1 MQSGTI
7 KPTREWG
14 CVDVPALPLQL
25 LAQRYP
31 EWVDRPMAVVAE
43 DRPQGLILWVNE
55 RAYRARVLPGLR
67 YAAGLSICRE
77 LCAGEV
83 PQEEVDAGVERLIE
97 LLRTFSPGVE
107 PSADEP
113 GVFWIDA
120 SGLLGLES
128 SLENWAERIR
138 ETLREHHF
146 VAHVAV
152 GFSRFGVY
160 TLARCARGS
169 VVFETPEHENRAMLG
184 VRLDRLHLDAK
195 LRQNLTKLGV
205 HTVGDFLEL
214 PVDGLARRFGPD
226 ALHLHRIATGSLA
239 TPLDPVPCDK
249 PIDAWIELE
258 YPETDALR
266 LTFIIKR
273 VLPALLHRAASYGH
287 GLSALHIDL
296 LLDNTRHDEVAVRT
310 AEPTL
315 DAAQILDLVR
325 LKLDT
330 LELSAGAVEIR
341 LNVDSTPTSKEQLG
355 LFSEKPQRDLAAAN
369 RAFARLRAEF
379 GRLSVVW
386 PRLHRAHLPEA
397 TFNWEPLH
405 SARIPAPRKARQR
418 PLMRR
423 IFDRPVPLPHR
434 GNHEPDGWLV
444 RGPEQGPMRKIFG
457 PYTVSGGWWVREV
470 HRDYHFVETQ
480 KGDVMWVF
488 YDRHRRRWFLQ
499 GQVE

>member
-1 MQSGTI
+1 
-7 KPTREWG
+7 
-14 CVDVPALPLQL
+14 
-25 LAQRYP
+25 
-31 EWVDRPMAVVAE
+31 MAVVAE

-83 PQEEVDAGVERLIE
+83 SQEEVDTGVDRLTE

-107 PSADEP
+107 PSEDEP

-128 SLENWAERIR
+128 SLEKWAERIR
-138 ETLREHHF
+138 DTLREHHF
-146 VAHVAV
+146 VAHIAV

-160 TLARCARGS
+160 TLARCGRGS
-169 VVFETPEHENRAMLG
+169 VVFETPEHETRAMCG

-195 LRQNLTKLGV
+195 LREDLAKLGV
-205 HTVGDFLEL
+205 LTVGDLVQL
-214 PVDGLARRFGPD
+214 PVDGLARRFGTKRCTYIDSPPAPWPRRWIRYRTD
-226 ALHLHRIATGSLA
+226 NA
-239 TPLDPVPCDK
+239 
-249 PIDAWIELE
+249 IDARIELE

-273 VLPALLHRAASYGH
+273 VLPALLDRAAAYGH
-287 GLSALHIDL
+287 GLSGLNIDF
-296 LLDNTRHDEVAVRT
+296 LLDDSSREEVAVRT

-330 LELSAGAVEIR
+330 LVLSSGAMEIG
-341 LNVDSTPTSKEQLG
+341 LNVDSTPTDKEQLG
-355 LFSEKPQRDLAAAN
+355 LFSEKPQRDLSAAN

-379 GRLSVVW
+379 GHLSVVW
-386 PRLHRAHLPEA
+386 SRLHHAHLPEA
-397 TFNWEPLH
+397 TFSWEPLDRAH
-405 SARIPAPRKARQR
+405 FPAPRKVRQR

-434 GNHEPDGWLV
+434 GNHEP
-444 RGPEQGPMRKIFG
+444 
-457 PYTVSGGWWVREV
+457 
-470 HRDYHFVETQ
+470 
-480 KGDVMWVF
+480 
-488 YDRHRRRWFLQ
+488 RRLAGSWP
-499 GQVE
+499 

>member
-1 MQSGTI
+1 
-7 KPTREWG
+7 
-14 CVDVPALPLQL
+14 
-25 LAQRYP
+25 
-31 EWVDRPMAVVAE
+31 MAVVAE

-83 PQEEVDAGVERLIE
+83 PQEEVDTGVERLIK

-107 PSADEP
+107 PSEDEP

-120 SGLLGLES
+120 SGLLGLER

-138 ETLREHHF
+138 ETLWKHHF

-169 VVFETPEHENRAMLG
+169 VVFETPEHEHRAMRN

-195 LRQNLTKLGV
+195 LRDKLAKLSV
-205 HTVGDFLEL
+205 HTVGSFLGL

-226 ALHLHRIATGSLA
+226 ALHLHRLASGSLA
-239 TPLDPVPCDK
+239 TPLDPVPYDK

-258 YPETDALR
+258 HPETDALR

-273 VLPALLHRAASYGH
+273 VLPALLHRAAAYGH
-287 GLSALHIDL
+287 GLSALNIDL

-341 LNVDSTPTSKEQLG
+341 LNVDSTPTGKEQLG

-397 TFNWEPLH
+397 TFSWEPLEG
-405 SARIPAPRKARQR
+405 ARIPAPRNARQR

-423 IFDRPVPLPHR
+423 IFDRAVPLPHR

-470 HRDYHFVETQ
+470 RRDYHFVETQ

>member
-1 MQSGTI
+1 
-7 KPTREWG
+7 
-14 CVDVPALPLQL
+14 
-25 LAQRYP
+25 
-31 EWVDRPMAVVAE
+31 MAVVAE

-55 RAYRARVLPGLR
+55 RAYRARVMPGLR

-83 PQEEVDAGVERLIE
+83 PQEEIDAGVSRLIE
-97 LLRTFSPGVE
+97 LLRCFSPGVE
-107 PSADEP
+107 ASHDEP
-113 GVFWIDA
+113 GVFWVDA

-128 SLENWAERIR
+128 SLELWAERIR
-138 ETLREHHF
+138 ETLREHQF

-169 VVFETPEHENRAMLG
+169 VVFETPEHENRAMCS
-184 VRLDRLHLDAK
+184 VRLDRLHLDVK
-195 LRQNLTKLGV
+195 LRESLAKLGV
-205 HTVGDFLEL
+205 HTVGDLLQL
-214 PVDGLARRFGPD
+214 PVDGLARRFGHD
-226 ALHLHRIATGSLA
+226 ALRLHRCASGSLT
-239 TPLDPVPCDK
+239 TPLDPVPNEQT
-249 PIDAWIELE
+249 IDAWIELE

-273 VLPALLHRAASYGH
+273 VLPALLERTAVYGH
-287 GLSALHIDL
+287 GLSALNIDL
-296 LLDNTRHDEVAVRT
+296 LLDDGSRDQSEART

-330 LELSAGAVEIR
+330 LKLSSGAVEIGLR
-341 LNVDSTPTSKEQLG
+341 VDSTLTNKEQLG

-379 GRLSVVW
+379 GRHSVVW
-386 PRLHRAHLPEA
+386 PRLHRAYLPEA
-397 TFNWEPLH
+397 TFSWEALD
-405 SARIPAPRKARQR
+405 SARIPTPRKVRKR

-488 YDRHRRRWFLQ
+488 YDRHRRRWFLH

>member
-1 MQSGTI
+1 
-7 KPTREWG
+7 
-14 CVDVPALPLQL
+14 
-25 LAQRYP
+25 
-31 EWVDRPMAVVAE
+31 MAMVAE

-55 RAYRARVLPGLR
+55 RAYQARVLPGLR

-83 PQEEVDAGVERLIE
+83 PQEEIDAGVERLIE

-107 PSADEP
+107 PSEDEP
-113 GVFWIDA
+113 GIFWIDA
-120 SGLLGLES
+120 AGLLGLEN
-128 SLENWAERIR
+128 SLESWAKRIR
-138 ETLREHHF
+138 RTLREHHF

-169 VVFETPEHENRAMLG
+169 VVFETPEHENRAMRN
-184 VRLDRLHLDAK
+184 VRLDRLHLDAQ
-195 LRQNLTKLGV
+195 LRDNLAKLGI
-205 HTVGDFLEL
+205 HTVGGFLDL
-214 PVDGLARRFGPD
+214 PVDGLARRFGTG
-226 ALHLHRIATGSLA
+226 ALHLHRIASGSLA
-239 TPLDPVPCDK
+239 TPLDPVPHDK
-249 PIDAWIELE
+249 SIDAWIELE
-258 YPETDALR
+258 SPEIDAQR

-273 VLPALLHRAASYGH
+273 VLPALLQRAAAYGH
-287 GLSALHIDL
+287 GLSALHINL
-296 LLDNTRHDEVAVRT
+296 LLDDTSHDEVAVRT
-310 AEPTL
+310 AETTL
-315 DAAQILDLVR
+315 DAAQILKLVR

-341 LNVDSTPTSKEQLG
+341 LTVDSTPTGKEQLG
-355 LFSEKPQRDLAAAN
+355 LFSEMPQRDLSAAN

-386 PRLHRAHLPEA
+386 PRLHHAHLPEA
-397 TFNWEPLH
+397 TFNWEPLDN
-405 SARIPAPRKARQR
+405 ARIPAPRQARQR

-423 IFDRPVPLPHR
+423 IFDRPLPLPHR
-434 GNHEPDGWLV
+434 GSHEPDGWLV

-488 YDRHRRRWFLQ
+488 YDRNRRRWFLQ